1 MACEQKPYG
10 EVFGLMSSTEEP
22 AGEILILGAEGM
34 LGHALQLV
42 LPQAI
47 ALGREFD
54 ITDRERVDRI
64 LDKVRPAIVL
74 NAAAFSDA
82 DACEEDPERAFRV
95 NGEAPGVLAAAC
107 RRVDAVLVHYSCPD
121 VFDGNTEGYDEES
134 MPAPLNTY
142 GTSKARGEARVAE
155 EMEDYRIIR
164 TSWLFGPFGR
174 NLVDSFLD
182 QAATGRVSASDEYF
196 GSPTFTIDL
205 ALGTTGI
212 ILAPPGI
219 YHLSNDGVCSLYEL
233 ARAITPQAT
242 VGEAP
247 AAKARRPKYAVL
259 TNTRT
264 DPLRH
269 WREALAAYLG
279 AKEVQSGQNG

>member
-1 MACEQKPYG
+1 MNGA
-10 EVFGLMSSTEEP
+10 EVS

-74 NAAAFSDA
+74 NAAAFSDV
-82 DACEEDPERAFRV
+82 DACEEDSERAFRV
-95 NGEAPGVLAAAC
+95 NGEAPGFIAAAC

-121 VFDGNTEGYDEES
+121 IFDGNMEGYEEES
-134 MPAPLNTY
+134 TPAPLNTY
-142 GTSKARGEARVAE
+142 GASKAKGEARVME
-155 EMEDYRIIR
+155 EMEDFRIIR
-164 TSWLFGPFGR
+164 TSWLYGPFGR

-182 QAATGRVSASDEYF
+182 QAATGPVSASDAYF

-212 ILAPPGI
+212 ILARPGI
-219 YHLSNDGVCSLYEL
+219 YHLTNDGVCSLYEL
-233 ARAITPQAT
+233 AHAITPRAT
-242 VGEAP
+242 VGDVAFG
-247 AAKARRPKYAVL
+247 KVRRPRYAVL
-259 TNTRT
+259 INTKT
-264 DPLRH
+264 DPLRS
-269 WREALAAYLG
+269 WQEALAAYQ
-279 AKEVQSGQNG
+279 AAQDIPSRPFRE